1 MERISADSRGTFTN
15 EWLDSR
21 HSFSFSEYYDPARM
35 NFSALRVINEDWV
48 AAQGG
53 FPMHGHRDMEIVT
66 YVMEGALSHKDSLG
80 NGSTI
85 RPGDVQRMSAGRGIL
100 HSEFNH
106 SATDTVHLLQ
116 IWILPSV
123 TGIQPSYA
131 QEHFPLEQRRGKL
144 QLLVSRDGHD
154 GSLSMNT
161 DTNLYASILAA
172 GEQVTYVKP
181 ENRAVYVHVARGN
194 LLVNGMTLQAG
205 DAVAVRD
212 EATLAFTTDSSAE
225 FLLFDLS

>member
-1 MERISADSRGTFTN
+1 MELIRADSRGAFTN
-15 EWLDSR
+15 DWLDSR
-21 HSFSFSEYYDPARM
+21 HSFSFSDYYDAERM
-35 NFSALRVINEDWV
+35 HFSSLRVINEDWV
-48 AAQGG
+48 AAKGG

-106 SATDTVHLLQ
+106 SETEAVHLLQ
-116 IWILPSV
+116 IWLLPKF
-123 TGIQPSYA
+123 TGIQPGYA

-144 QLLVSRDGHD
+144 QLLVSADGRD
-154 GSLSMNT
+154 GSLQMNT
-161 DTNLYASILAA
+161 DASLYASILVA
-172 GEQVTYVKP
+172 GEQVTYLRP

-194 LLVNGMTLQAG
+194 LQVNSVTLQAG
-205 DAVAVRD
+205 DALQIREETELLFGTAD
-212 EATLAFTTDSSAE
+212 SAE
-225 FLLFDLS
+225 FLVFDLP